1 MINNRQSSNS
11 SSRRRG
17 RGGSS
22 QGRPSGGSSSGQ
34 RDSGNRIDSRARGNA
49 LQLLEKFKNMA
60 RDAQMSGDR
69 VQVEYYLQFA
79 DHYFRVLADSR
90 ARSDDHRPIR
100 PVDDFDGSDEEYG
113 DEGEPIRAGEQGD
126 GRQPQQQSY
135 GQNGR
140 DGQQQPQYQQNAR
153 DGQQPRRDDARR
165 DEGRNEDARRDDGRR
180 DDNRRDDARGNDNRG
195 NESRSNE
202 SRRDDSR
209 RDDTRGNDIRG
220 NDSRRDERPRGDYP
234 PREQVRGDAGAREA
248 RVAEQPPQA
257 NSHEHREDYRERV
270 ANDLDPAAPLAGE
283 AKSSSRRPS
292 RTRKPAPVEVA
303 ADAPVIDADRLPP
316 SLGIAAP
323 LVDEQP
329 TEVIEGEA
337 KPKRRRRTSSATS
350 GEAQV

>member
-1 MINNRQSSNS
+1 MINNRS

-22 QGRPSGGSSSGQ
+22 QQRPSGGGSSGQ

-49 LQLLEKFKNMA
+49 AQLLEKFKNMA

-135 GQNGR
+135 QQDAR
-140 DGQQQPQYQQNAR
+140 DRQPPYQQSSR
-153 DGQQPRRDDARR
+153 DGQQPRRDD
-165 DEGRNEDARRDDGRR
+165 GRRDDGRNDDFRREDARRADGQR
-180 DDNRRDDARGNDNRG
+180 DEARSNDGRRDDH
-195 NESRSNE
+195 
-202 SRRDDSR
+202 R
-209 RDDTRGNDIRG
+209 RDDTRGNDG
-220 NDSRRDERPRGDYP
+220 RRDERPRSDHQS
-234 PREQVRGDAGAREA
+234 REQTRGDSGARDDRA
-248 RVAEQPPQA
+248 AEQPAQV
-257 NSHEHREDYRERV
+257 SGQDYRERV
-270 ANDLDPAAPLAGE
+270 ANDLDPSAPTATE

-292 RTRKPAPVEVA
+292 RTRSKPAGETV
-303 ADAPVIDADRLPP
+303 ADAPEVMDADRLPP
-316 SLGIAAP
+316 SLGIAAAP
-323 LVDEQP
+323 TDEQP
-329 TEVIEGEA
+329 SATTEGEA
-337 KPKRRRRTSSATS
+337 KPKRRRRTTPSPS
-350 GEAQV
+350 GEAQAG